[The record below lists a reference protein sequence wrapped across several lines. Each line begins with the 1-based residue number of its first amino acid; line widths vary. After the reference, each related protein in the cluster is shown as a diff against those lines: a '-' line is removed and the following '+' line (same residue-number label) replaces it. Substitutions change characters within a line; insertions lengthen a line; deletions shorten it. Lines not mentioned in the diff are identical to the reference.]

1 MCGLSGILFADP
13 MQPVAETALR
23 RMSEAVAHRGPD
35 GDGTWVDR
43 GIALAHRRLSIID
56 VEGGRQP
63 LGNED
68 DSIQVVFN
76 GEIYNHRELRRE
88 LEAGGHRFQTR
99 SDTEVIVHLY
109 EELGT
114 ELVNR
119 LRGMFAFAVWDRKR
133 ESLLLARDRV
143 GLKPLY
149 YHRDSKHI
157 VFGSTMRALMAHE
170 ATPRCVDPNAV
181 DEYLTFGFIGSDRS
195 IFRDVHKL
203 PAGHTLVVS
212 RREWCSQPRRYWE
225 LRIASDRAP
234 STAEWLATVDG
245 KLSETVAAHRISD
258 VPVGAFLSGGLD
270 SAAIV
275 GKWAEQGG
283 DLQTFSI
290 GFAEADYDETPHARR
305 VAQRFGT
312 THTEEIVTPEA
323 VGGLTEL
330 VENFDEPFADPSA
343 LPMLALSRLARRH
356 VKVVLSGDGGDEAFG
371 GYSRYAHD
379 LREAAFRSRLP
390 VWIRRH
396 VGRAARCWPNGTTLP
411 RALRWKT
418 TLTNIALDA
427 PAAYANTLSLCR
439 PELRSR
445 LLSDDVRSALQD
457 RHAERFVESNYHT
470 DADDDLSGM
479 LSADIGYLLPDD
491 FLTKVDR
498 ASMACGLEVR
508 PPLVDHELLE
518 LTARM
523 PAELK
528 VRRGQTK
535 WLLKELFRS
544 RLPEGI
550 ADRRKQGFDIPLD
563 AWFRG
568 PLRSMCEDV
577 LLDQQGPATAY
588 LDANA
593 VRELYEA
600 HQSGRGNHGRQL
612 WALLVLSVWLRRYCD
627 SSKPQ
632 ETSR

>member
-13 MQPVAETALR
+13 SHPVSATVLR
-23 RMSEAVAHRGPD
+23 RMGDAMAHRGPD
-35 GDGTWVDR
+35 GEGTWVDD
-43 GIALAHRRLSIID
+43 GIALVHRRLSIID
-56 VEGGRQP
+56 LEGGRQP

-68 DSIQVVFN
+68 GSIQVVFN

-88 LEAGGHRFQTR
+88 LEAKGHRFHSR

-109 EELGT
+109 EEHGA
-114 ELVNR
+114 ELVKR
-119 LRGMFAFAVWDRKR
+119 LRGMFAFALWDCKR
-133 ESLLLARDRV
+133 QSLILARDRI

-149 YHRDSKHI
+149 YYRDTQRL
-157 VFGSTMRALMAHE
+157 VFGSTMRALLADE
-170 ATPRCVDPNAV
+170 ATPRDVDPLAV
-181 DEYLTFGFIGSDRS
+181 DEYLTFGVIGGDRT

-203 PAGHTLVVS
+203 PAGHTLTVS
-212 RREWCSQPRRYWE
+212 RSEWRTRPRRYWE
-225 LRIASDRAP
+225 LRITPDQSIT
-234 STAEWLATVDG
+234 TADWLETVDE
-245 KLSETVAAHRISD
+245 KLTETVAAHRISD

-270 SAAIV
+270 SAAV
-275 GKWAEQGG
+275 VAKWAEQGG

-290 GFAEADYDETPHARR
+290 GFTEAKYDETPHARR
-305 VAQRFGT
+305 VAERFGT
-312 THTEEIVTPEA
+312 IHTEEIVTSEA
-323 VGGLTEL
+323 VGGLAEL

-343 LPMLALSRLARRH
+343 LPTLALSRLARRH

-379 LREAAFRSRLP
+379 LREAAFRRRLP
-390 VWIRRH
+390 LWLRRN
-396 VGRAARCWPNGTTLP
+396 VGLVAGCWPNGNRLP

-439 PELRSR
+439 SEMRDR
-445 LLSDDVRSALQD
+445 LLAASVRSALD
-457 RHAERFVESNYHT
+457 GRRAERFVESHYPA
-470 DADDDLSGM
+470 DADDDLNGM

-523 PAELK
+523 PTELK
-528 VRRGQTK
+528 VRRGDTK
-535 WLLKELFRS
+535 WLLKKLFRS

-550 ADRRKQGFDIPLD
+550 ADRRKQGFDVPLD

-568 PLRSMCEDV
+568 PLRPICRDL
-577 LLDQQGPATAY
+577 LLDPQGPATDY
-588 LDANA
+588 LNPQA
-593 VRELYEA
+593 VLELYDA
-600 HQSGRGNHGRQL
+600 HQSGRGNYGRQL

-627 SSKPQ
+627 SSKPL
-632 ETSR
+632 ERSR